1 MTCTLPKPFNM
12 SASFSF
18 PLDDTSLHGRTI
30 LQIIPRLDAGGAER
44 TTVDMAEAIVKAG
57 GRALVATEG
66 GRLIAELEAKG
77 GIHVA
82 LPMASK
88 NPVTMGLN
96 VTRLM
101 TLCAREHIDLIHAR
115 SRAPAW
121 SAFAVSR
128 LRGLPFVTTYH
139 GSYSGHSALKR
150 FYNSVMARSD
160 AVIANSH
167 YTARTIEAA
176 NPFARGKIHT
186 IYRGTD
192 FRAFSPDAVRA
203 ERVEALKQTWQVP
216 QDRRII
222 LMAARFTR
230 LKGHHVLLAA
240 YQALIAQGNQ
250 DSVLIMAGD
259 TRGRDHYVDEIR
271 GMIAR
276 LGLGDRV
283 KIVPHIT
290 DMAAACKAAA
300 LVVMPSTEPET
311 FGRTAVEAQ
320 ALETPVIVSQI
331 GAFPETVVG
340 DDRDTRTGWLIPPGD
355 SEALAA
361 ALTEALSL
369 PQAARAALGQR
380 ARAHVVSHFSLE
392 AMTSA
397 TLDVYQ
403 QLLAKKAR

>member
-1 MTCTLPKPFNM
+1 
-12 SASFSF
+12 
-18 PLDDTSLHGRTI
+18 
-30 LQIIPRLDAGGAER
+30 
-44 TTVDMAEAIVKAG
+44 
-57 GRALVATEG
+57 
-66 GRLIAELEAKG
+66 
-77 GIHVA
+77 
-82 LPMASK
+82 
-88 NPVTMGLN
+88 
-96 VTRLM
+96 
-101 TLCAREHIDLIHAR
+101 
-115 SRAPAW
+115 
-121 SAFAVSR
+121 
-128 LRGLPFVTTYH
+128 
-139 GSYSGHSALKR
+139 
-150 FYNSVMARSD
+150 
-160 AVIANSH
+160 
-167 YTARTIEAA
+167 
-176 NPFARGKIHT
+176 
-186 IYRGTD
+186 
-192 FRAFSPDAVRA
+192 
-203 ERVEALKQTWQVP
+203 
-216 QDRRII
+216 
-222 LMAARFTR
+222 
-230 LKGHHVLLAA
+230 VLLAA

-271 GMIAR
+271 RMIAR

>member
-1 MTCTLPKPFNM
+1 MDVTSN
-12 SASFSF
+12 ASFGT
-18 PLDDTSLHGRTI
+18 LSLHGRTI

-66 GRLIAELEAKG
+66 GRLTAELEAKG
-77 GIHVA
+77 GVHVP

-96 VTRLM
+96 IGRLM
-101 TLCAREHIDLIHAR
+101 NLCAEEHVDLLHAR

-121 SAFAVSR
+121 SALAVSR
-128 LRGLPFVTTYH
+128 WLDLPFVTTYH

-176 NPFARGKIHT
+176 NPFAGGKIHT

-192 FRAFSPDAVRA
+192 FNLFSPETVSGDRMD
-203 ERVEALKQTWQVP
+203 ALKHAWQIP
-216 QDRRII
+216 TGGRII

-230 LKGHHVLLAA
+230 LKGHLGMLNAFKA
-240 YQALIAQGNQ
+240 IMDQGIS
-250 DSVLIMAGD
+250 DSFLVFAGD

-271 GMIAR
+271 AMIAR
-276 LGLGDRV
+276 LGLEGRV

-290 DMAAACKAAA
+290 DMAAACNAAA

-340 DDRDTRTGWLIPPGD
+340 DDPDKRTGWLVPPGD

-361 ALTEALSL
+361 ALREALSM
-369 PQAARAALGQR
+369 PQDARAALGQR

-392 AMTSA
+392 AMTTA